1 MNMPTLQ
8 ENAITFPWRQ
18 LTNPERTSCKVGLD
32 RLKYSGVG
40 TRPEKKHTA
49 RGRDGRTRGGLF
61 GVGFADFVKFRK
73 ATRVFKIFVLGAYDL
88 QTF

>member
-40 TRPEKKHTA
+40 TRPEKKKHSE
-49 RGRDGRTRGGLF
+49 REGRTDEG
-61 GVGFADFVKFRK
+61 
-73 ATRVFKIFVLGAYDL
+73 RVVWCWVH
-88 QTF
+88 